1 MAQTIHGPNTLIRLP
16 DRQLTRLENGVA
28 EVTRRYACRTS
39 VASTFRSQFAVGATL
54 PGESGFTIKYKY
66 IERKR
71 EDGFTEFQVT
81 GVGVDPTSGDTTTGL
96 KAQDDRTVQ
105 TFPSGLIRV
114 DRTYV
119 CPTASEATFR
129 PILLKG
135 NPPPQDDLAPSI
147 DGLFIF
153 PDPSENRRDDG
164 FTEFRVSS
172 YGRINTTGIVRQTSS
187 AFDLGTTGV
196 LGLGTSQYF
205 AIAPLSIQELV
216 TPYPFDV
223 SKINLFSYKAT
234 RALIYAPGD
243 PAYRNRIVPIED
255 DGRVRLQPFNS
266 GIIFTPTIGNGSPQ
280 IETKNFGF
288 WDEVTINYGF

>member
-54 PGESGFTIKYKY
+54 PGESGFTIKYKFTE
-66 IERKR
+66 IKR
-71 EDGFTEFQVT
+71 ADGFTEFEAI
-81 GVGVDPTSGDTTTGL
+81 GVGPDPTSGDTTTGL

-147 DGLFIF
+147 DGLYIF

-172 YGRINTTGIVRQTSS
+172 YGRINTGGIIRQLTSVTQLET
-187 AFDLGTTGV
+187 FTVGTQT
-196 LGLGTSQYF
+196 TQYF
-205 AIAPLSIQELV
+205 AAIPINVQELV
-216 TPYPFDV
+216 VPYPFNYFSINYNTYKTRFAFVNGVRTLINGGFVNIDV
-223 SKINLFSYKAT
+223 GFGVTSNQSL
-234 RALIYAPGD
+234 
-243 PAYRNRIVPIED
+243 
-255 DGRVRLQPFNS
+255 
-266 GIIFTPTIGNGSPQ
+266 GNGSPQ